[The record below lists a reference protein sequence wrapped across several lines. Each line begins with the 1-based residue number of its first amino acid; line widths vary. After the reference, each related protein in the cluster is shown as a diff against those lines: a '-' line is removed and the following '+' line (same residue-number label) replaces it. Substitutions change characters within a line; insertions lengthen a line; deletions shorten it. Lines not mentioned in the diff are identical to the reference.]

1 MSTGGPVVAGPTW
14 YRSRIRLFG
23 PVVAL
28 ILPGLAGA
36 LAYASLELSD
46 TAWSGA
52 VGLVAGVLAA
62 PALLAVG
69 APFSNSDLYP
79 LAVVA
84 SLVIWLLVGLLASR
98 RATRNPMASWND
110 YWRHYLWMLG
120 GIWAGAIAALVIAG
134 QVVGESLW

>member
-1 MSTGGPVVAGPTW
+1 M
-14 YRSRIRLFG
+14 
-23 PVVAL
+23 VAL